1 MTGLMKI
8 GAAMVFGAGA
18 LYGWETT
25 YKIPQKKKAAAAA
38 AEKAK
43 KGQ

>member
-1 MTGLMKI
+1 
-8 GAAMVFGAGA
+8 VFGAGA

-25 YKIPQKKKAAAAA
+25 YRIPQQKKLAAGQG
-38 AEKAK
+38 K